1 MPNTMSNTMSN
12 QADPHPVPTNAQ
24 PLPHPAPVPAPG
36 ISPERQA
43 AIFRTAVIMRLHLQL
58 DHPALSAAEAAY
70 LHTID
75 AVVEQAM
82 AAVLA
87 TLDRVAPTR

>member
-1 MPNTMSNTMSN
+1 MPNTMSN
-12 QADPHPVPTNAQ
+12 QADPHPVPTGTQ
-24 PLPHPAPVPAPG
+24 SLTHPASVPAPG

-43 AIFRTAVIMRLHLQL
+43 AIFRHAVILRLSLQL
-58 DHPALSAAEAAY
+58 DHPDLTAAEAAY

>member
-1 MPNTMSNTMSN
+1 MTTPN
-12 QADPHPVPTNAQ
+12 DRHPVSTNAP

-36 ISPERQA
+36 ISAERQA
-43 AIFRTAVIMRLHLQL
+43 AIFRHAVILRLHLQL
-58 DHPALSAAEAAY
+58 DHPDLTAAEAAY

-75 AVVEQAM
+75 GDVARAM

-87 TLDRVAPTR
+87 TLERVGPTR